1 MNRSLKKTGSKLKT
15 SILVFIDDSG
25 DPGFNILKGASANFV
40 IACVIFN
47 DELVAEET
55 ALAIKK
61 YRREIG
67 FPDTVEFKFA
77 KSRNEIK
84 KGFLKVVNKFD
95 FDVRAIVVDK
105 KKIRSDE
112 LKKSKDSFYNYFI
125 KQVLLH
131 NKGTLMNSKIRL
143 DGHGDRHFRRNLTT
157 YLRRE
162 LNSRETKVMKNMRL
176 VDSKQNVL
184 IQMADMIAGA
194 IRRSYDVN
202 KKENK
207 VYRRVVESKIK
218 DCWEFK

>member
-1 MNRSLKKTGSKLKT
+1 MNKTSKKTSSKLKT
-15 SILVFIDDSG
+15 NTLVFIDDSG
-25 DPGFNILKGASANFV
+25 DPGFNIKKGASSHFV

-47 DELVAEET
+47 DELIAEET
-55 ALAIKK
+55 ALVIKK
-61 YRREIG
+61 YRREVG

-95 FDVRAIVVDK
+95 FDIRAIVVDK
-105 KKIRSDE
+105 KIIRSNE

-131 NKGTLMNSKIRL
+131 NKGALVNSKIRL
-143 DGHGDRHFRRNLTT
+143 DGHGDRYFRRNLTT

-162 LNSRETKVMKNMRL
+162 LNSREKKVMKNMRL
-176 VDSKQNVL
+176 VNSKQNVL
-184 IQMADMIAGA
+184 IQMADMVAGA
-194 IRRSYDVN
+194 IRRSYDPN

-207 VYRRVVESKIK
+207 SYRRIVKSKIK